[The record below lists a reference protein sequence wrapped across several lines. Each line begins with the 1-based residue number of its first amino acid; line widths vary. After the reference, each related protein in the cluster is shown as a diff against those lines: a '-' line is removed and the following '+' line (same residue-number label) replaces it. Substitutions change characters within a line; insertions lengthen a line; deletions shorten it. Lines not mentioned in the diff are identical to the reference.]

1 MITTSKSIPYAATVT
16 DSREGSREGSRGLEG
31 DARGVKFSH
40 AFPANSH
47 HVYKVNRVIQNRKS
61 RKSRN

>member
-1 MITTSKSIPYAATVT
+1 V
-16 DSREGSREGSRGLEG
+16 GG

-47 HVYKVNRVIQNRKS
+47 HVPPYTQSEQGDTESKKAAKAAGIKEGNPELLKPRLQFDT
-61 RKSRN
+61 